1 MGYSHSE
8 VIEILQTKGLK
19 CEKIDDYKNMD
30 SVLSLTCSNGHSLSA
45 TLRQVK
51 NTNFKCPYCDG
62 NKVEKLNSIPPKNG
76 YRVIGIDNATE
87 NVGVSIYE
95 SGKLIYYGKLTFS
108 GAIMD
113 RILKNRERMKSIFNN
128 WQPDLV
134 VIEDIQYQ
142 NNNVQVFKAL
152 AMLLGST
159 YTCVRECGAKCE
171 MVLSK
176 VWRSHFMI
184 SGDRRALQ
192 KKAAIDKVKQMFEI
206 EVGDDVA
213 EAILI
218 GKYGCDCI
226 NIKPINKL
234 F

>member
-1 MGYSHSE
+1 M
-8 VIEILQTKGLK
+8 
-19 CEKIDDYKNMD
+19 
-30 SVLSLTCSNGHSLSA
+30 
-45 TLRQVK
+45 
-51 NTNFKCPYCDG
+51 
-62 NKVEKLNSIPPKNG
+62 
-76 YRVIGIDNATE
+76 
-87 NVGVSIYE
+87 
-95 SGKLIYYGKLTFS
+95 IYYGKLTFS

-206 EVGDDVA
+206 EAGDDVA